1 MHQVLQIRNGKTA
14 DISIESRVIFPHC
27 CQLKLLIW
35 SISFFCT
42 DTSMQRLLRVAI
54 KINNQVETLV
64 GLLHNPHAFTSPVDE
79 VVAWGEDTWP

>member
-1 MHQVLQIRNGKTA
+1 MRVASVLLTT
-14 DISIESRVIFPHC
+14 SIEVAYMGY
-27 CQLKLLIW
+27 K
-35 SISFFCT
+35 FFLHK
-42 DTSMQRLLRVAI
+42 TSMQRLLRINI